1 VQGVLLF
8 FVPES
13 PRWLYSVGREA
24 EGHAILAKYHANGD
38 MEDELVLLQI
48 AEIKAALDV
57 AAQAKQVSY
66 LDFFRTKAN
75 RKRLFLAVYVG
86 TFVQW
91 AGNGL
96 ISSTW
101 STSSPRSGSA
111 TPYSR
116 TASTAV
122 LPCKSLPETSPHWV
136 RRAEPVTPPLPA
148 GPSCLPSSRPWA
160 PSASV
165 AASSGCGR
173 SGACS
178 SRTSS

>member
-1 VQGVLLF
+1 MQGVLLF

-96 ISSTW
+96 ISYYLVDIL
-101 STSSPRSGSA
+101 TSVGIGNSVQQDGINGGI
-111 TPYSR
+111 
-116 TASTAV
+116 AV
-122 LPCKSLPETSPHWV
+122 
-136 RRAEPVTPPLPA
+136 
-148 GPSCLPSSRPWA
+148 
-160 PSASV
+160 
-165 AASSGCGR
+165 
-173 SGACS
+173 
-178 SRTSS
+178 

>member
-96 ISSTW
+96 ISYYLVDIL
-101 STSSPRSGSA
+101 TSVGIGNSVQQDGINGGI
-111 TPYSR
+111 
-116 TASTAV
+116 AV
-122 LPCKSLPETSPHWV
+122 
-136 RRAEPVTPPLPA
+136 
-148 GPSCLPSSRPWA
+148 
-160 PSASV
+160 
-165 AASSGCGR
+165 
-173 SGACS
+173 
-178 SRTSS
+178 